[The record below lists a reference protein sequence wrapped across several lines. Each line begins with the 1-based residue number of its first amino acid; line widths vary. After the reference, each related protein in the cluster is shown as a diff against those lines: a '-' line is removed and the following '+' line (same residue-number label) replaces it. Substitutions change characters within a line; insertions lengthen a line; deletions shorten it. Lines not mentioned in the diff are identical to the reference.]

1 MQRNKYIKNAKIS
14 EVKFRQLLKIYSI
27 DESASKAA
35 LIVGVHINTAERIF
49 KLLRQRVAFVA
60 LQETEK
66 ELSGEFEVDESY
78 FGAKRIR
85 GKRGR
90 GAAGKTPVFGLLK
103 RNGKVYTQIIKKCSK
118 QEIMPI
124 IQGKI
129 LESSTIYSDGW
140 KAYDGLVLN
149 GYEHYRIYHS
159 HDEFARGK
167 NHVNGI
173 ESFWSFTKRR
183 LNKFNGFTKSNFSIF
198 LKESEFRFNHRQ
210 DNIYMLLLS
219 HIRKFPL

>member
-103 RNGKVYTQIIKKCSK
+103 RNGKVYTQIIKRCSK

-124 IQGKI
+124 IQGKV

-159 HDEFARGK
+159 HDEFTKNK
-167 NHVNGI
+167 NHVNSI
-173 ESFWSFTKRR
+173 ESFWSFTKRI

-198 LKESEFRFNHRQ
+198 LKESEFRFNHRH

>member
-198 LKESEFRFNHRQ
+198 LKESEFRFNHRH

>member
-85 GKRGR
+85 GKR
-90 GAAGKTPVFGLLK
+90 ALF
-103 RNGKVYTQIIKKCSK
+103 
-118 QEIMPI
+118 
-124 IQGKI
+124 
-129 LESSTIYSDGW
+129 
-140 KAYDGLVLN
+140 
-149 GYEHYRIYHS
+149 
-159 HDEFARGK
+159 
-167 NHVNGI
+167 
-173 ESFWSFTKRR
+173 
-183 LNKFNGFTKSNFSIF
+183 
-198 LKESEFRFNHRQ
+198 
-210 DNIYMLLLS
+210 
-219 HIRKFPL
+219 